1 MLHPRVLQEQIAR
14 SNENAHRL
22 RCRLLCDL
30 VDEFCPPPAVRHG
43 PGRPTV
49 FNDSLVMKMDLLG
62 RLSGIRGET
71 ELWRHLTCFYG
82 WLFPHLPSQSWLWR
96 RLDQLAPKLA
106 QLRQHLRHELGVDL
120 EDIRVFDT
128 LPLPLF
134 KTWRPG
140 RGNGFDL
147 ADWGHCASK
156 NLDYFGFKLMLSIT
170 PDGIPDFYDL
180 CSARPHDVKALEE
193 LASTLNGGLG
203 LADKGFIS
211 RERLQ
216 RLAQIQNII
225 VLTYKRS
232 NQKEQNSPLE
242 QWLPEQYRQRIE
254 TTGSQLVDLLHIEDL
269 GAKTARGL
277 AKRVIGAMTAFTLG
291 IYLNFLLERELLA
304 VKSLFA

>member
-14 SNENAHRL
+14 ANENDHRL
-22 RCRLLCDL
+22 RCRLLCEI
-30 VDEFCPPPAVRHG
+30 VDEFCPPPPVRVG
-43 PGRPTV
+43 PGRPLT
-49 FNDSLVMKMDLLG
+49 FTDNLVMKMDLLG

-71 ELWRHLTCFYG
+71 ELLRHLERFYA
-82 WLFPHLPSQSWLWR
+82 WLFPQLPSQSWLWR
-96 RLDQLAPKLA
+96 RLARLAPKLED
-106 QLRQHLRHELGVDL
+106 LRHHLRHELGVDL
-120 EDIRVFDT
+120 EDIRIVDT

-156 NLDYFGFKLMLSIT
+156 KLDYFGFKLMLSVT

-180 CSARPHDVKALEE
+180 CSARPHDLNAIEE
-193 LASTLNGGLG
+193 LVSTLHGGLG

-211 RERLQ
+211 QERLQ
-216 RLAQIQNII
+216 RLRQTQDTL

-232 NQKEQNSPLE
+232 NQKAQNSTLE
-242 QWLPEQYRQRIE
+242 QWLLGQYRQRIE

-269 GAKTARGL
+269 GAKTDHGL
-277 AKRVIGAMTAFTLG
+277 AKRVIGAMAAFTLG
-291 IYLNFLLERELLA
+291 IYLNFLLGRELLA
-304 VKSLFA
+304 VKALFA